1 LSFLFQCSR
10 YPHFYGKRGESEKK
24 SLNCLK
30 CLRLTCIQLG
40 LMSRFQAVEGK
51 AHVSLCLVASLI
63 VRCMYTKLI
72 LNLKVDGSV
81 LEAMAAS
88 GIRSV
93 RYAKELSKVSQV
105 HSNDLSE
112 IAVECIKR
120 NSEINNV
127 TTKIV
132 PTCMDC
138 W

>member
-1 LSFLFQCSR
+1 
-10 YPHFYGKRGESEKK
+10 
-24 SLNCLK
+24 
-30 CLRLTCIQLG
+30 
-40 LMSRFQAVEGK
+40 MSRFQAVEGK